1 MFPYPNRVHLDCYV
15 VFQYTNEDDEDDWD
29 ISSLDDLSV
38 PAPVG
43 KPTAPLR
50 KSLESDSATSVWGT
64 STGKGQ
70 KTGQSLSLSQTWL
83 HAGPFILHLQPLMMF
98 IHSPGLNEAG
108 TGSTLKSSLVSVS
121 DWSDDDI

>member
-1 MFPYPNRVHLDCYV
+1 MAI
-15 VFQYTNEDDEDDWD
+15 QYTNDDDEDDWD

-98 IHSPGLNEAG
+98 IRSPGLNEAG

>member
-1 MFPYPNRVHLDCYV
+1 MAI
-15 VFQYTNEDDEDDWD
+15 QYTNDDDEDDWD

-38 PAPVG
+38 PAPV
-43 KPTAPLR
+43 R
-50 KSLESDSATSVWGT
+50 KSLDSDSATSVWGT

-98 IHSPGLNEAG
+98 IRSPGLNEAG

>member
-1 MFPYPNRVHLDCYV
+1 M

-70 KTGQSLSLSQTWL
+70 KTGQSHSLSLTDL
-83 HAGPFILHLQPLMMF
+83 APFRSLYP
-98 IHSPGLNEAG
+98 SPSA
-108 TGSTLKSSLVSVS
+108 
-121 DWSDDDI
+121 SDDVYPFPRFE